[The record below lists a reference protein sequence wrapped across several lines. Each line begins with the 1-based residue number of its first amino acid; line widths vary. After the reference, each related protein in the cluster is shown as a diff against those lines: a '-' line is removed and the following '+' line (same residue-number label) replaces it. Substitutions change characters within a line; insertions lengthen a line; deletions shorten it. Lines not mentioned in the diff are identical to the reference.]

1 MSSEKPHFHVESSG
15 ASDESLQ
22 AVHNQLQ
29 QQKPEKP
36 DGYSRFPLVILGIMC
51 MAIYLGAL
59 YLAHHAANFDGTVY
73 NENQPPSKGAVEAA
87 PVITPAM
94 LGKRL
99 FTANCIA
106 CHQTTGLGIPGVY
119 PPLAG
124 SDWAQGP
131 EDRVIRIVLNGL
143 SGPVK
148 VSGKDFNNVMTPF
161 GTILKDEQIA
171 QILTYV
177 RSEWGNNAPAVTPE
191 AVAKIRADTASRS
204 VQWTA
209 PELLAIGG
217 K

>member
-1 MSSEKPHFHVESSG
+1 MSSEKPHFHLESSG

-22 AVHNQLQ
+22 QVHTQLQ

-36 DGYSRFPLVILGIMC
+36 EGYSRFPLVVLGIMC
-51 MAIYLGAL
+51 MSIYLGAL
-59 YLAHHAANFDGTVY
+59 YLAHHAANFDATVY
-73 NENQPPSKGAVEAA
+73 NENQPARKGAAEPA
-87 PVITPAM
+87 PVVTPAM

-106 CHQTTGLGIPGVY
+106 CHQTTGQGIPGVY

-131 EDRVIRIVLNGL
+131 EERVIRIVLHGL

-148 VSGKDFNNVMTPF
+148 VSGKDFSNVMTPF
-161 GTILKDEQIA
+161 GSLLKDEQIA
-171 QILTYV
+171 QVLTYV
-177 RSEWGNNAPAVTPE
+177 RQEWSNNAPAVAPE
-191 AVAKIRADTASRS
+191 AVAKIRAETATRT

-209 PELLAIGG
+209 PELLSLTG